1 MKATIDK
8 YGCLQIKAQ
17 TSIES
22 YALEKWWD
30 GYSSENGNEALS
42 IDFLKRNPPP
52 SLE

>member
-8 YGCLQIKAQ
+8 DGILQIKAQ

-30 GYSSENGNEALS
+30 GYSSKKGKESLS

-52 SLE
+52 SSE